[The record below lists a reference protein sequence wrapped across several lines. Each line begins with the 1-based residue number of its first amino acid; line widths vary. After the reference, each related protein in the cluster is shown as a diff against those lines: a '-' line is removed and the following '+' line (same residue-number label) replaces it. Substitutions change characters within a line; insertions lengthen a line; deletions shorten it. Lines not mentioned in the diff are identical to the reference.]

1 MVSKPSE
8 LIFENR
14 YICQK
19 ELKQGA
25 FGIVFQGFDL
35 VDKRSVA
42 IKLEK
47 DKKSHI
53 TSSLTNES
61 RILTKLK
68 GLKGV
73 PTLFWSGKKPQSDD
87 RALIMTYLGSDLQTH
102 LTKLRSFS
110 LKTVLMCGV
119 QLVKVLQSVHNK
131 GIVHRDIKPD
141 NILTLFEG
149 DSPLKSQ
156 GLMQEKDVNQ
166 LYLCDFGI
174 SKVFREN
181 NKHIDYK
188 INKPF
193 IGTIRFASEA
203 AHKGFEISR
212 KDDLES
218 LGYVLVFLYK
228 GKLPWQNIDRALGN
242 LRKDRVGSCKT
253 LEKILEFFYDLPEE
267 FLLFFKYVKNL
278 TFKENPNYEYL
289 QDLLQNMA
297 KKRGFNLEDGV
308 WDWRKKGKGV
318 CSYTGNYAENTNKNF
333 AENIENFKE
342 NFTKENLKENTKRKM
357 GNTPCVKKK
366 TFSESEENSPVNH
379 KEKAKENEQKPKI
392 NIKQNFD
399 YNSDFEGKKEKKDKK
414 EKKIV
419 QNSHFM
425 NKCLLVVEHDN
436 NHLHEGLDSHDKEVY
451 FNSKSLI
458 SSYSETYESSVL
470 IKNKD
475 FTTLK
480 YNIDD
485 QEENGKKLNF
495 LLMF

>member
-61 RILTKLK
+61 RLLTKLK
-68 GLKGV
+68 GVKGV
-73 PTLFWSGKKPQSDD
+73 PTLYWSGKKPQSDD

-141 NILTLFEG
+141 NILTLFDG
-149 DSPLKSQ
+149 DSPLKAQ

-203 AHKGFEISR
+203 AHKGFEVSR

-228 GKLPWQNIDRALGN
+228 GKLPWQSIDRALGN

-267 FLLFFKYVKNL
+267 FLLYFKYVKNL
-278 TFKENPNYEYL
+278 TFKENPNYDYL
-289 QDLLQNMA
+289 VELLENMA
-297 KKRGFNLEDGV
+297 KKRGFNLEDGL
-308 WDWRKKGKGV
+308 WDWRKKVKGAV
-318 CSYTGNYAENTNKNF
+318 FPYFADNKKNF
-333 AENIENFKE
+333 AENNENFVE
-342 NFTKENLKENTKRKM
+342 NSKKFKENTKENKDSSKRKI

-366 TFSESEENSPVNH
+366 TFSESEENSPVNY
-379 KEKAKENEQKPKI
+379 KEIVKENEQKPKI

-399 YNSDFEGKKEKKDKK
+399 YNSDFEGKREKKHA
-414 EKKIV
+414 

-480 YNIDD
+480 YNIYD
-485 QEENGKKLNF
+485 QEENGNDF
-495 LLMF
+495 Y